1 MAFKLPIPGG
11 LKKDQK
17 SVDKAGASLKA
28 DAKPGDSLSN
38 LSQSPLNK
46 PAPKPAAKSG
56 GGFNLFGFGKQTPV
70 APKKVPGPITTAQT
84 TSQTTQQG
92 PATNSGFSATANKTQ
107 KIAAAVAATKVTKPK
122 KVTKGAFK
130 LPIIGDKPLI
140 NQLIVLLVIAAI
152 FVFLAIAATVYYQ
165 IKKDHAS
172 TYTNIT
178 SQLQFHTQRL
188 AKSGGLAARG
198 DAVSFPQLQDSRDEF
213 QRYLDT
219 LNNGGEAFSTQVP
232 SARVSEEL
240 TSRLEELTKRFADSS
255 NAATS
260 ILAAKT
266 DLTDLSRNIAQV
278 RSGAEELAALSQD
291 LTGLMQQSGASP
303 AQILKVNRLT
313 FYAERLGRG
322 SAEILGSD
330 IIDPEVPFLMGKDTN
345 DFRELIKALESGSDA
360 LGITALRDGD
370 TKVRVAKLRE
380 QFLSFEQNIQ
390 PILGNVQKLVSA
402 RQSGRALQQGS
413 EQLLGNVEQMQQ
425 ALAAEKNSFPLLLAL
440 LFGLLALATLA
451 LLAVVFLG
459 DARRRAAE
467 SEAENKR
474 NQEAILRLLN
484 EMGDLA
490 DGDLTIRAK
499 VTEDITGA
507 IADSMNYTIDELRTL
522 VTGVNNASNSVSVR
536 SQQAQAVSVQLLD
549 AAEKQSKEIQNTTQD
564 VLRVAETLTL
574 VSASAEES
582 SQVAMRSLAAADKGR
597 MAVQNSITGMNDI
610 REQIQETSKRI
621 KRLGESSQEIGE
633 IVELISDITEQTN
646 VLALNAA
653 IQAASAGEAGRGFSV
668 VAEEVQ
674 RLAERS
680 GEATKQIGAIVKTI
694 QADTQDAVAA
704 MEKSTTGVV
713 EGAKLSDAAG
723 QALSEIDLVTK
734 NLAGLIQ
741 KISDDTQTQAT
752 SANKVARN
760 MQDILEINRQT
771 SVGTQQTATSIK
783 DLADVASD
791 LKASVSGFKL

>member
-1 MAFKLPIPGG
+1 MALKIPSLTTKDNKQTATKPMAAGKKSVSLMEKLFGSKKSVATTSTLGDRKDPDVDAGPTTGAAGATGTQARKIKADVAAATTVKPTKKPGGFKLPLIGNRPIEQQ
-11 LKKDQK
+11 LPILLTI
-17 SVDKAGASLKA
+17 AG
-28 DAKPGDSLSN
+28 
-38 LSQSPLNK
+38 
-46 PAPKPAAKSG
+46 
-56 GGFNLFGFGKQTPV
+56 LFGALT
-70 APKKVPGPITTAQT
+70 I
-84 TSQTTQQG
+84 
-92 PATNSGFSATANKTQ
+92 
-107 KIAAAVAATKVTKPK
+107 
-122 KVTKGAFK
+122 GA
-130 LPIIGDKPLI
+130 
-140 NQLIVLLVIAAI
+140 VLLDANGRS
-152 FVFLAIAATVYYQ
+152 
-165 IKKDHAS
+165 DSS
-172 TYTNIT
+172 TFANIT
-178 SQLQFHTQRL
+178 SQLQYHSQRL
-188 AKSGGLAARG
+188 AKSAGLAARG
-198 DAVSFPQLQDSRDEF
+198 DLASFPQLQDSRDEF
-213 QRYLDT
+213 QRYLEV
-219 LNNGGEAFSTQVP
+219 LNTGGEAFNTKVP

-240 TSRLEELTKRFADSS
+240 TSRLEELTKRFADGS

-260 ILAAKT
+260 ILAAKN
-266 DLTDLSRNIAQV
+266 DLSELSRNIAQV
-278 RSGAEELAALSQD
+278 RAGSEELAELSQD
-291 LTGLMQQSGASP
+291 LTGLMQQSGAP
-303 AQILKVNRLT
+303 PVQVLKVNRLT
-313 FYAERLGRG
+313 FLSERLGRG
-322 SAEILGSD
+322 SAEILGGE
-330 IIDPEVPFLMGKDTN
+330 IIDPTVPFLMGKDTN
-345 DFRELIKALESGSDA
+345 DFRELVKALESGSDT

-370 TKVRVAKLRE
+370 AKAKVGKLRE
-380 QFLSFEQNIQ
+380 SFNAFEQNIQ
-390 PILGNVQKLVSA
+390 PILGSVQKLVSA
-402 RQSGRALQQGS
+402 RQSGRVLQQGS
-413 EQLLGNVEQMQQ
+413 EQLLSNVEQLQN
-425 ALAAEKNSFPLLLAL
+425 ALAAEKQTLLLFLAIG
-440 LFGLLALATLA
+440 FGLLALIFLA
-451 LLAVVFLG
+451 LIAAVFLS

-467 SEAENKR
+467 SETENKR

-522 VTGVNNASNSVSVR
+522 VTGVNNASTSVSAK

-549 AAEKQSKEIQNTTQD
+549 AAEKQSKEIQDTTQQ
-564 VLRVAETLTL
+564 VLGVAQTLAT
-574 VSASAEES
+574 VSSNAEES
-582 SQVAMRSLAAADKGR
+582 SQVAMRSLAASDKGR
-597 MAVQNSITGMNDI
+597 VAVQNSISGMNDI

-723 QALSEIDLVTK
+723 QALSEIDTVTK
-734 NLAGLIQ
+734 NLANLIQ
-741 KISDDTQTQAT
+741 RISADTQAQAA

-771 SVGTQQTATSIK
+771 TTGTQQTASSIK
-783 DLADVASD
+783 ELADVASD

>member
-1 MAFKLPIPGG
+1 MAFKLPLSTSSNKTDKPDAEAPGPGASASAAKAAKPSAKKDGGG
-11 LKKDQK
+11 L
-17 SVDKAGASLKA
+17 
-28 DAKPGDSLSN
+28 
-38 LSQSPLNK
+38 
-46 PAPKPAAKSG
+46 AA
-56 GGFNLFGFGKQTPV
+56 FLGFGKKKAPNAANKTLAMPV
-70 APKKVPGPITTAQT
+70 TAQVPP
-84 TSQTTQQG
+84 TTQG
-92 PATNSGFSATANKTQ
+92 PKTNSGFSAQASQTQ
-107 KIAAAVAATKVTKPK
+107 KIAATVAATKISKPK
-122 KVTKGAFK
+122 KAAAGVFK
-130 LPIIGDKPLI
+130 LPIIGDKPLVS
-140 NQLIVLLVIAAI
+140 QLITLLVIAGIFATLAVIAI
-152 FVFLAIAATVYYQ
+152 IFDR
-165 IKKDHAS
+165 IKSNNNS

-198 DAVSFPQLQDSRDEF
+198 DSQSFAQLQDSRDQF
-213 QRYLDT
+213 QLFLDT
-219 LNNGGEAFSTQVP
+219 LNKGGDVFGNNVP
-232 SARVSEEL
+232 TARATEEL
-240 TSRLEELTKRFADSS
+240 TSRLEELTKRFSDAS
-255 NAATS
+255 NSATS
-260 ILAAKT
+260 ILAAKK
-266 DLTDLSRNIAQV
+266 DLTDLSRNISQV
-278 RSGAEELAALSQD
+278 RSGAEELAALAQD
-291 LTGLMQQSGASP
+291 LTGLMQQGGSSP

-313 FYAERLGRG
+313 FLAERLGRG
-322 SAEILGSD
+322 SAEILGAEV
-330 IIDPEVPFLMGKDTN
+330 IDPEVPFLMGKDTN
-345 DFRELIKALESGSDA
+345 DFRELVKALESGSDA

-370 TKVRVAKLRE
+370 TKPRVTKLRE
-380 QFLSFEQNIQ
+380 QFTAFEQNIQ

-413 EQLLGNVEQMQQ
+413 EQLLSNVEQLQVGFADQ
-425 ALAAEKNSFPLLLAL
+425 KNNWPLILAL
-440 LFGLLALATLA
+440 LFGLLTLATLA

-522 VTGVNNASNSVSVR
+522 VTGVNNASNSVSIR

-549 AAEKQSKEIQNTTQD
+549 AAEKQSKGIQDTTQD

-582 SQVAMRSLAAADKGR
+582 ATVAMRSLAAADKGR
-597 MAVQNSITGMNDI
+597 LAVQNSIAGMNDI

-704 MEKSTTGVV
+704 MEKSTAGVV
-713 EGAKLSDAAG
+713 DGAKLSDAAG
-723 QALSEIDLVTK
+723 QALTEIDAVTK

-741 KISDDTQTQAT
+741 KISDDAQTQAT

-760 MQDILEINRQT
+760 MQEILEINRQT
-771 SVGTQQTATSIK
+771 TVGTQQTATSIK

>member
-1 MAFKLPIPGG
+1 MALKLPVPGS
-11 LKKDQK
+11 LN
-17 SVDKAGASLKA
+17 KAENPADNLAASINA
-28 DAKPGDSLSN
+28 AAKPAGT
-38 LSQSPLNK
+38 QPLPPKKAPVKAEAK
-46 PAPKPAAKSG
+46 PAKNAD
-56 GGFNLFGFGKQTPV
+56 GGFSLFGFGKKKTTIPNAATPLISV
-70 APKKVPGPITTAQT
+70 QT
-84 TSQTTQQG
+84 TSQTTLQG
-92 PATNSGFSATANKTQ
+92 PATNSGFDAAANKTQ

-122 KVTKGAFK
+122 KVTRGIFK
-130 LPIIGDKPLI
+130 LPIIGEKPLV
-140 NQLIVLLVIAAI
+140 NQLVILLVITAI
-152 FVFLAIAATVYYQ
+152 FVLFAIGATVYYQ
-165 IKKDHAS
+165 IKKDQAS

-198 DAVSFPQLQDSRDEF
+198 DAISFPQLQDSRDEF
-213 QRYLDT
+213 QRYLDV
-219 LNNGGEAFSTQVP
+219 LNTGGEAFSATVP

-240 TSRLEELTKRFADSS
+240 TSRLEELTKRFQDSS
-255 NAATS
+255 SAATS

-266 DLTDLSRNIAQV
+266 DLTDLSRNVAQV

-291 LTGLMQQSGASP
+291 LTGLMQQSNAPPS
-303 AQILKVNRLT
+303 QILKVNRLT

-330 IIDPEVPFLMGKDTN
+330 VIDPEVPFLMGKDTN

-360 LGITALRDGD
+360 LGINALRDGD
-370 TKVRVAKLRE
+370 TKARVAKLRE
-380 QFLSFEQNIQ
+380 QFALFEQNIQ

-413 EQLLGNVEQMQQ
+413 EQLLANVEQLQG
-425 ALAAEKNSFPLLLAL
+425 ALDVEKNNFPLLLAL
-440 LFGLLALATLA
+440 LFGLLALATLS

-741 KISDDTQTQAT
+741 KISDDAQAQAT